1 MDKELVINTS
11 DVILGGKV
19 FEEEDVELPERMDD
33 VPSNELI
40 KKATKAIIE
49 ASKLNEKLNT
59 AKVELGSTNNDIT
72 KAKRDMEARI
82 EETVKRKV
90 TQTNI
95 EKHRIEKEYKEN
107 IKNVETEEE
116 KESLEQTFKTSIS
129 NIFDDMKQDLIQE
142 TQDVIEVANEEF
154 VEEQIK
160 KEERKKKN
168 SIEDDV
174 RSRLRG
180 FARTIPSFIMAYGEE
195 DLTLQNFDSY
205 VPTHVFKE
213 VTGITIDQFKFLR
226 DGGEYEEKGEVK
238 YYKGHLFDEVV
249 FNESIQEFLRKKSEL
264 ANYFEDHEEDIF
276 DYIPPQETN
285 QIYTPKYVVK
295 LMVDALE
302 KENPGIYDDGNK
314 TFIDLY
320 MKSGLYIT
328 EIVKKLYN
336 SEVLKQKIPNDET
349 RIKHI
354 LENQVYGFAPS
365 EIIYNIATNF
375 IFGELNGDID
385 KRNFVQVDTVPYAKN
400 GTIQDLIDE
409 KFGETT

>member
-1 MDKELVINTS
+1 
-11 DVILGGKV
+11 
-19 FEEEDVELPERMDD
+19 
-33 VPSNELI
+33 
-40 KKATKAIIE
+40 
-49 ASKLNEKLNT
+49 
-59 AKVELGSTNNDIT
+59 
-72 KAKRDMEARI
+72 
-82 EETVKRKV
+82 
-90 TQTNI
+90 
-95 EKHRIEKEYKEN
+95 
-107 IKNVETEEE
+107 
-116 KESLEQTFKTSIS
+116 
-129 NIFDDMKQDLIQE
+129 
-142 TQDVIEVANEEF
+142 
-154 VEEQIK
+154 
-160 KEERKKKN
+160 
-168 SIEDDV
+168 
-174 RSRLRG
+174 
-180 FARTIPSFIMAYGEE
+180 MAYGEA
-195 DLTLQNFDSY
+195 DLTLQNFDAY
-205 VPTHVFKE
+205 VPTHVFKD

-264 ANYFEDHEEDIF
+264 ADYFEDHEEDIF

-285 QIYTPKYVVK
+285 QIYTPKHVVK
-295 LMVDALE
+295 RMVEALE

-336 SEVLKQKIPNDET
+336 SEVLKRKIPNDEI

-385 KRNFVQVDTVPYAKN
+385 RRNFVQVDTVPYAKN

-409 KFGETT
+409 KFGATT